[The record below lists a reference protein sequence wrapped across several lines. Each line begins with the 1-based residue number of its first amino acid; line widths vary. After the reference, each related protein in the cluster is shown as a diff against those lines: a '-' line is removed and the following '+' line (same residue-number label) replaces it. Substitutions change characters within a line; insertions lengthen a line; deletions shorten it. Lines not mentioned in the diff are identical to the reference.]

1 MVKYEFQVN
10 MKYSERVSACGVLGV
25 VVAPS
30 LPELLRRI
38 MKKFGIRLD
47 QIEKLFL
54 MKASI
59 CSRKRS
65 PIMRSK

>member
-10 MKYSERVSACGVLGV
+10 MKYSERVISACGVLGV

-38 MKKFGIRLD
+38 MRKFHIRLD
-47 QIEKLFL
+47 QIVLTFQDV
-54 MKASI
+54 I
-59 CSRKRS
+59 
-65 PIMRSK
+65 I